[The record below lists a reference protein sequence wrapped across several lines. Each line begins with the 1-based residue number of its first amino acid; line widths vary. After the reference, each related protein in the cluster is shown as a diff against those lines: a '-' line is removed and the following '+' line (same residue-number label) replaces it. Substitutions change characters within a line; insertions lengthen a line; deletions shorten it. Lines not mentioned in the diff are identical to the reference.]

1 METISNYPMNV
12 TDCYKCGY
20 FRKGGHFTCQK
31 FPHPHNVEHPTDDP
45 NARYLVPAPVTWRNP
60 DGKDIHCNS
69 FVEYVKDTLFQMLTE
84 ASLHN
89 NKEHSKNKVQLE
101 IIQKYETK
109 STKSA
114 ETKDE

>member
-1 METISNYPMNV
+1 MIDFPMNV

-31 FPHPHNVEHPTDDP
+31 FPHPHYVEQPTDDP

-69 FVEYVKDTLFQMLTE
+69 FVEYVKETLLLDVDGVKT
-84 ASLHN
+84 SIIT
-89 NKEHSKNKVQLE
+89 KN
-101 IIQKYETK
+101 IQRIKFNF
-109 STKSA
+109 
-114 ETKDE
+114 

>member
-69 FVEYVKDTLFQMLTE
+69 FVEYVKETLF
-84 ASLHN
+84 
-89 NKEHSKNKVQLE
+89 
-101 IIQKYETK
+101 
-109 STKSA
+109 
-114 ETKDE
+114 

>member
-1 METISNYPMNV
+1 MARNYDETYLDGLIAKAKKSWEGVDVDSYMSDLRIDMETISNYPMNV

-20 FRKGGHFTCQK
+20 FLKGGHFTCQK

-69 FVEYVKDTLFQMLTE
+69 FVEYVKDTLF
-84 ASLHN
+84 
-89 NKEHSKNKVQLE
+89 
-101 IIQKYETK
+101 
-109 STKSA
+109 
-114 ETKDE
+114 

>member
-1 METISNYPMNV
+1 MARNYDETYLDGLIAKAKKSWEGVDVDSYMSDLRIDMETISNYPMNV

-69 FVEYVKDTLFQMLTE
+69 FVEYVKDTLF
-84 ASLHN
+84 
-89 NKEHSKNKVQLE
+89 
-101 IIQKYETK
+101 
-109 STKSA
+109 
-114 ETKDE
+114 